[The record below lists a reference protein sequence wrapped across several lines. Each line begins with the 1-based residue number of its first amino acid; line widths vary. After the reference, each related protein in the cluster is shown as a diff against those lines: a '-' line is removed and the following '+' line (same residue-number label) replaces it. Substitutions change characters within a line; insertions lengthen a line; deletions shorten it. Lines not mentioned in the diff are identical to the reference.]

1 MVGEKLNG
9 RRRRTADDEAAAVE
23 AFGILGV
30 CLVKVRLMMF
40 NWDKINNLNNLSSY
54 FLISLDQLRL

>member
-1 MVGEKLNG
+1 M
-9 RRRRTADDEAAAVE
+9 DDEAAAAE
-23 AFGILGV
+23 AFGILGF

>member
-9 RRRRTADDEAAAVE
+9 RRRRTADDEAAAAE